1 MRLPQLEP
9 GPKALALAA
18 VIALVGAVATTN
30 LYALA
35 VLLLACA
42 AILTGQ
48 SKVNS
53 LVRFMIRVWVP
64 LTLGLLVVWGL
75 IVRGSPGTGTGS
87 GVADGAHFAA
97 IVSLRV
103 AALAALFQA
112 AVLSLEGLRLARF
125 LRSLRLSPV
134 ATAAIVSVF
143 NLWPDF
149 ARRSEQVVAAR
160 CARGLMPD
168 RRLWTRVRQLPWA
181 VRTLFVGSLGHSL
194 DRAARWQAEQLPT
207 RLAEVA
213 EAVQTAK
220 PSRLIGL
227 TWCSAALAW
236 TAFALWRT

>member
-1 MRLPQLEP
+1 MSLTQLEP
-9 GPKALALAA
+9 GPKPRALAA
-18 VIALVGAVATTN
+18 VITLVGAVTTTN
-30 LYALA
+30 LCALA
-35 VLLLACA
+35 VLILACA
-42 AILTGQ
+42 AILTVQ

-53 LVRFMIRVWVP
+53 FIRFIIRVWVP
-64 LTLGLLVVWGL
+64 LALGLFVVWGL

-87 GVADGAHFAA
+87 GFADGAHFAA

-112 AVLSLEGLRLARF
+112 AVLTLEGLRLARF
-125 LRSLRLSPV
+125 LRGLRLSPA

-168 RRLWTRVRQLPWA
+168 RRLWTRVRQIPWA

-194 DRAARWQAEQLPT
+194 DRAARWQAERLPN

-213 EAVQTAK
+213 EAVQTGN
-220 PSRLIGL
+220 PSRLIGFS
-227 TWCSAALAW
+227 WCSAALAW
-236 TAFALWRT
+236 MAFALWRT